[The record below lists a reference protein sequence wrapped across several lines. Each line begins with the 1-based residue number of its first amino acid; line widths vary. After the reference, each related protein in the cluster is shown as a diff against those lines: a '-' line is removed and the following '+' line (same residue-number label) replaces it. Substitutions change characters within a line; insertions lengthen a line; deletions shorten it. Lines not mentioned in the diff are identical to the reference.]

1 MLMNM
6 DKRANSVVAESFA
19 TGGLQRIPL
28 VIL

>member
-19 TGGLQRIPL
+19 TGGPQRMPL
-28 VIL
+28 IIM